1 MSGIFCSLRQLS
13 VTYGRDRNSA
23 AALDGVDLDIVAGER
38 LAIIGESGSGKSTLA
53 RALAGL
59 LPEGAKVGG
68 EMLWPGLGRLPRPG
82 RDFGLVFQDPGSS
95 LNPVLTVGEQVAEGA
110 RRHLG
115 LSWKQAYVRAWELLG
130 RVRIPQ
136 PDKAMRAFPHQL
148 SGGQRQRVAI
158 AAAIAAQPALLIA
171 DEATSALD
179 VVVQA
184 EIVRLLDGLVREDG
198 MTLLF
203 ITHDIALASGFVD
216 RIAVFRNAKLVEAGP
231 VRSVLSAP
239 KSDYTAALIASHRDL
254 ATPPLIAE
262 VPA

>member
-1 MSGIFCSLRQLS
+1 MTAPFCSVRNLS
-13 VTYGRDRNSA
+13 AQYGQE
-23 AALDGVDLDIVAGER
+23 AALKSVDLDIISGER

-59 LPEGAKVGG
+59 LPERAKIEGNIS
-68 EMLWPGLGRLPRPG
+68 WPALGHAPLPG
-82 RDFGLVFQDPGSS
+82 RDFGFVFQDPGTS
-95 LNPVLTVGEQVAEGA
+95 LNPVLTIGEQVAEGA
-110 RRHLG
+110 RRHLA
-115 LSWKQAYVRAWELLG
+115 LDWRQAYVRAEELLE

-136 PDKAMRAFPHQL
+136 PTNAMRAFPHQL

-158 AAAIAAQPALLIA
+158 AAAIAAKPALLIA

-184 EIVRLLDGLVREDG
+184 EIIRLLDGLVREEG

-216 RIAVFRNAKLVEAGP
+216 RVAVFRGGELMEEGP
-231 VRSVLSAP
+231 VRSVLSSP
-239 KSDYTAALIASHRDL
+239 VSGYTAALIASHRDL
-254 ATPPLIAE
+254 STPPLIAE
-262 VPA
+262 VVS

>member
-1 MSGIFCSLRQLS
+1 MSGVFCSLRQLS
-13 VTYGRDRNSA
+13 VTYGRSGNGA
-23 AALDGVDLDIVAGER
+23 AALDNIDLDIVAGER

-59 LPEGAKVGG
+59 LPEGTKVGG
-68 EMLWPGLGRLPRPG
+68 EMFWPGLGHPPRPG
-82 RDFGLVFQDPGSS
+82 RDFGFVFQDTGSS

-115 LSWKQAYVRAWELLG
+115 LSWKQAYIRAEELLE

-136 PDKAMRAFPHQL
+136 PDRAMRSFPHQL

-158 AAAIAAQPALLIA
+158 AAAIAAKPALLIA

-216 RIAVFRNAKLVEAGP
+216 RIAVFHNARLVEAGP

-239 KSDYTAALIASHRDL
+239 ESDYTAALIASHRDL

-262 VPA
+262 ALP

>member
-1 MSGIFCSLRQLS
+1 MSIFCSLRQLS
-13 VTYGRDRNSA
+13 VTYGRARNGA
-23 AALDGVDLDIVAGER
+23 AALDGIDLDIVAGER

-53 RALAGL
+53 RVLAGL
-59 LPEGAKVGG
+59 LPEGATVGG
-68 EMLWPGLGRLPRPG
+68 EMLWPALGHPPRPG
-82 RDFGLVFQDPGSS
+82 RDFGFVFQDPGSS
-95 LNPVLTVGEQVAEGA
+95 LNPVLTIGEQIAEGA
-110 RRHLG
+110 SRHLG
-115 LSWKQAYVRAWELLG
+115 ISWKQAYIRAEELLG

-158 AAAIAAQPALLIA
+158 AAAIAAKPALLIA

-198 MTLLF
+198 LTLLF

-216 RIAVFRNAKLVEAGP
+216 RIAVFRNARLVEAGP

-254 ATPPLIAE
+254 ATPPLIEE
-262 VPA
+262 VAS